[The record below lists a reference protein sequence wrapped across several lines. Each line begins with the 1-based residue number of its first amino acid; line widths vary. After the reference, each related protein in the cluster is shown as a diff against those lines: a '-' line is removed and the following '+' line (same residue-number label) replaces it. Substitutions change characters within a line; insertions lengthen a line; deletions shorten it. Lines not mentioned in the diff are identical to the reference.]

1 MFRVGARS
9 LRGRVT
15 LFAIIVAALVL
26 IPVGIGAVI
35 LTRSLILSNAID
47 DTVQAAERIA
57 SQVEAGTL
65 PRGANVPAPSFPVN
79 LVQIVSPDG
88 RIVATSDE
96 ARTLPRLSNLQPTP
110 EKPVLS
116 GRSCLPDRCV
126 VVTAVRPTIASGSP
140 IIYVGRVMP
149 AALVTRTLDIA
160 VMVETVVLIGFTGLA
175 AWLLMSRALRPVAV
189 MGAEL
194 DRVSASDLSARVTR
208 PPGDDELSALAE
220 RINGTLSRL
229 EHSAE
234 QQRQFVSDASHELR
248 TPIAGLRAELE
259 SAQLYPD
266 DTDLGELVKKTLR
279 DTDRLEMIMSDLLFL
294 ARTGARVDVAR
305 ERLDL
310 AELVREVMSTR
321 RDRVPVR
328 LDLADGVVVDGVK
341 MQLTRAL
348 KDLLDNAE
356 RYAEHY
362 VRVEVGRKEDKAVI
376 AVENDG
382 VEIPVADRER
392 IFERFSRL
400 DTARSREAGGTG
412 LGLAIVKGVALAHAG
427 DVRVD
432 DFTGGARFVLY
443 LPAV

>member
-1 MFRVGARS
+1 M
-9 LRGRVT
+9 
-15 LFAIIVAALVL
+15 VL
-26 IPVGIGAVI
+26 IPIGIGAVI
-35 LTRSLILSNAID
+35 LTRSMILSNAID
-47 DTVQAAERIA
+47 DTVRVAERVA
-57 SQVEAGTL
+57 AQVQQGTY
-65 PRGANVPAPSFPVN
+65 PQGANVPAPAFPVN

-96 ARTLPRLSNLQPTP
+96 ARTLPRLSNLMPTP
-110 EKPVLS
+110 EAPVLS

-149 AALVTRTLDIA
+149 AALVTHTLDIA
-160 VMVETVVLIGFTGLA
+160 VLVETVALIGLTGLA
-175 AWLLMSRALRPVAV
+175 AWLLMGRALRPVAV

-266 DTDLGELVKKTLR
+266 DTDLRELVEKALR
-279 DTDRLEMIMSDLLFL
+279 DIDRLEMIMSDLLFL
-294 ARTGARVDVAR
+294 ARTGARVDVAW

-328 LDLADGVVVDGVK
+328 LDLADDVAVHGVK
-341 MQLTRAL
+341 GQLTRAL
-348 KDLLDNAE
+348 TDLLNNAE

-362 VRVEVGRKEDKAVI
+362 IRIEVSRREGKAVI

-382 VEIPVADRER
+382 MEIPEGDRER
-392 IFERFSRL
+392 IFEPFSRL

-412 LGLAIVKGVALAHAG
+412 LGLAIVKSVAVAHAG
-427 DVRVD
+427 HARVD
-432 DFTGGARFVLY
+432 DFAGGARFLIC